1 MTDLPFAP
9 FASIPPVAVTAA
21 IAVAAVMALT
31 GVVVVAVGLL
41 YRGGDSLAIGVLR
54 AVNLAYTRVVHGV
67 RPGNDPL
74 PKTGPALLV
83 SNHRSGVDPFV
94 ISAHINRVVRFMM
107 AREYYL
113 VPLLRRI
120 FDIVQVIPVN
130 RDGHD
135 FAATKRALRALQNGE
150 VVGIFPEGRIRHL
163 SPDTP
168 FTGSSADDNDAVKH
182 GAALLALRADVPII
196 PVYVDGTP
204 PTESVTGAFLS
215 FSKSR
220 VAFGEPLHLDAPRR
234 KPSRADLED
243 ATQQIM
249 DAITALKTER
259 ELQKSLAR
267 ANEG

>member
-9 FASIPPVAVTAA
+9 FASIPPVPVTV
-21 IAVAAVMALT
+21 IAVVAVIALA
-31 GVVVVAVGLL
+31 GVAVVAVGLR
-41 YRGGDSLAIGVLR
+41 YRCGDSFAIGVLR

-83 SNHRSGVDPFV
+83 SNHRSGVDPLV
-94 ISAHINRVVRFMM
+94 IGAHTNRVVRFMM

-120 FDIVQVIPVN
+120 LDIVKVIPVN

-168 FTGSSADDNDAVKH
+168 FTESGADDAVKH
-182 GAALLALRADVPII
+182 GAALLALRANVPII

-204 PTESVTGAFLS
+204 PTDSVTRAICS

-259 ELQKSLAR
+259 ELQKPLAR
-267 ANEG
+267 AYEG